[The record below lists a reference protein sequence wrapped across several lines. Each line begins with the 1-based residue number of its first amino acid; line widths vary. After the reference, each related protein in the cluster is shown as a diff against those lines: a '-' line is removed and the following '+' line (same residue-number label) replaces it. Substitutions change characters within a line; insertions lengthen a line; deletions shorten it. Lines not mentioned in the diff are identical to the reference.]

1 MAFDFG
7 AIKKTWFTGDA
18 VMRKVK
24 AGRKRGLSRIG
35 AFVRQRMR
43 TSIKRRKKSAPPG
56 KPPHAHQG
64 AIKLI
69 FFGYDERTESVVV
82 GPIRV
87 TSPKTQSIGVPPLLE
102 KGGDVVRSVALPRAL
117 GGTRVV
123 SARQKE
129 AFRRKVRDGSL
140 IVPTPGRTTKVF
152 HYRGNAFVAPA
163 AEAERPNFPKA
174 LRDCMR

>member
-7 AIKKTWFTGDA
+7 TIKKTWFHGDA
-18 VMRKVK
+18 VMRKVA
-24 AGRKRGLSRIG
+24 AGRKRSLSKIG

-102 KGGDVVRSVALPRAL
+102 KGGDVSRTVAIPRAL
-117 GGTRVV
+117 SGRVA
-123 SARQKE
+123 SKRQKD
-129 AFRRKVRDGSL
+129 AFRRKVKDGSL
-140 IVPTPGRTTKVF
+140 VVPAPGKTVKVF
-152 HYRGNAFVAPA
+152 HYEGNPFVAPA